1 MERLTEH
8 DLDCGYY
15 VDESFVD
22 KVIYSN
28 INNSRGIQGD
38 AIDRLAEY
46 ENREKGCEY
55 CDERNMPLW
64 WNNAGHPQYEDQI
77 GVVNKTLQEFKAFEK
92 PILTIFNKMALYEEK
107 NFDEWL
113 EDEVKQEILLESL
126 S

>member
-1 MERLTEH
+1 MERLTER

-46 ENREKGCEY
+46 ENLMEEYGLKDLTEIESAVQKQMPKQVILENAGAKRCPTCGVKHFNPSWMAEY
-55 CDERNMPLW
+55 C
-64 WNNAGHPQYEDQI
+64 EDCGQ
-77 GVVNKTLQEFKAFEK
+77 KL
-92 PILTIFNKMALYEEK
+92 
-107 NFDEWL
+107 DWR
-113 EDEVKQEILLESL
+113 
-126 S
+126 